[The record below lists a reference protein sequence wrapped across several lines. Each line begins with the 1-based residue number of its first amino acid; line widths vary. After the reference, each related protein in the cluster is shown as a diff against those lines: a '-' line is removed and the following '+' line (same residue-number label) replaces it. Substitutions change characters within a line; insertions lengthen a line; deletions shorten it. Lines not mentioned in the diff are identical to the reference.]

1 MSTHPLNHALR
12 FMLEIA
18 ALVIFG
24 FWGYDLSD
32 SWTGILWAI
41 LLPML
46 FAAVWGVFAVQDDP
60 SRSGKTVVPTPGVIR
75 LVLEL
80 ILFAA
85 ATWTLIGLE
94 KPLLGCIF
102 GGVVL
107 LHYIIS
113 YDRIAWLL
121 KPR

>member
-1 MSTHPLNHALR
+1 
-12 FMLEIA
+12 MLEIA

-24 FWGYDLSD
+24 FWGYHLSD

-46 FAAVWGVFAVQDDP
+46 FAAVWGVFAVPDDP

-85 ATWTLIGLE
+85 ATCMLIGLG
-94 KPLLGCIF
+94 KPLPGWIF
-102 GGVVL
+102 GGMLL
-107 LHYIIS
+107 LHYLLS